1 MCVPVADA
9 DGDEEDDADGDEV
22 NLVEALGEAWHG
34 DPPLARRVDAHRCA
48 EVRREAPRHG
58 GVGED
63 ILHDQV
69 RPGQERRQLPWI
81 IIHQQKKEPHLRFT
95 KEEHDQN
102 SSKNAKCYKSS
113 YYFDE

>member
-1 MCVPVADA
+1 MLLPVADA
-9 DGDEEDDADGDEV
+9 DGDEEDDADSDKV

-63 ILHDQV
+63 VLHDQV
-69 RPGQERRQLPWI
+69 RPCQERR
-81 IIHQQKKEPHLRFT
+81 
-95 KEEHDQN
+95 
-102 SSKNAKCYKSS
+102 
-113 YYFDE
+113 